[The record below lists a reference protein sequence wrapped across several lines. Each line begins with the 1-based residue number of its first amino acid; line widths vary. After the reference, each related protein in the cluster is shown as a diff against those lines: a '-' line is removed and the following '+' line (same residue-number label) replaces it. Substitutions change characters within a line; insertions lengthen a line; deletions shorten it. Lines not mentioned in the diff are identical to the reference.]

1 MSFSFNQPGRVL
13 LILLFIFSKH
23 PFCFFLIVSY
33 FFYFFNFTEFCSF
46 LYYSIFFYLEFNFLF
61 FFYFLKLNLQKQIWG
76 ILTFPSW
83 YIFFKYLSCIDKM
96 LTCFHL
102 HLTKNIFQFS
112 FCFLLRRCLFRSVFL
127 NFQIFENIPI
137 IFYWFLFP
145 LYCYPRTYVVQ
156 FHFKIFVSQNMYN
169 LS

>member
-23 PFCFFLIVSY
+23 PFWFFLIVSY

-61 FFYFLKLNLQKQIWG
+61 FFYFLKLNLQKQIWS

-112 FCFLLRRCLFRSVFL
+112 FCFLLQGVYLEVF
-127 NFQIFENIPI
+127 FKFPNIWEYPNYFLLISISI
-137 IFYWFLFP
+137 IL
-145 LYCYPRTYVVQ
+145 
-156 FHFKIFVSQNMYN
+156 
-169 LS
+169 LSKNICCAIPF